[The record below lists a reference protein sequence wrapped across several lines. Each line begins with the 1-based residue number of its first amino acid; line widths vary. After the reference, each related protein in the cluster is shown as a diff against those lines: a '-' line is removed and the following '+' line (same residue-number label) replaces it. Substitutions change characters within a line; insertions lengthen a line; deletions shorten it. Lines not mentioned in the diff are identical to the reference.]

1 MCSSVEEEV
10 KVLHHPTNH
19 GWETHLVGRILF
31 LSSFRLGFS
40 DGFHDD
46 IGMFLCSSAL
56 LSPVFF
62 LLPSC
67 VLPDPLQV
75 FACLFY
81 V

>member
-1 MCSSVEEEV
+1 MKRHIHPEWEVVWMCSSVEEEV

-46 IGMFLCSSAL
+46 IFIT
-56 LSPVFF
+56 
-62 LLPSC
+62 
-67 VLPDPLQV
+67 
-75 FACLFY
+75 
-81 V
+81 